1 MPTFKSSPSPMTR
14 KIHCWF
20 GAQNTLG
27 WFTFSPP
34 QQEDLHSALKYL
46 PRKISFPWKTL
57 SGSLQCCRST
67 CMYLCVTCI
76 VHIVLSIHSSEE
88 ELASCE
94 LTQGQVVGQCRGFPL
109 SCQSVPFCINS
120 TEKKYKLE
128 TVSVYHYWYSGTSIC
143 MLQNKPT
150 STIVRYR
157 KFVMLQT
164 IHISEAVYKY
174 RY

>member
-1 MPTFKSSPSPMTR
+1 MRWLDMSVTNSYALLHKSQHACEQSSVQFSEGEGEMPTFKSSPLPMTR

-94 LTQGQVVGQCRGFPL
+94 LTQGQVNAVDFPYL
-109 SCQSVPFCINS
+109 ATRSPF
-120 TEKKYKLE
+120 
-128 TVSVYHYWYSGTSIC
+128 V
-143 MLQNKPT
+143 
-150 STIVRYR
+150 
-157 KFVMLQT
+157 
-164 IHISEAVYKY
+164 
-174 RY
+174 